1 MTSAAAD
8 AVVGCTG
15 NHHRGDWDPLGR
27 KRGDLID
34 DLSGGQRA
42 VQGPVPGW
50 VRPSRALDSK
60 QLRGKLRLRRS
71 RRQPVGTGRS
81 IQREHRSDR
90 PPGPRSCLAGQA
102 FRRSLEALP
111 QSVRRLGRRQM
122 TRQFSFQPIRHVPPL
137 FQRPDAPSAAPRFC
151 ARGSDGKRPCPVNTR
166 EPRQSGRRPTLRCTG
181 AR

>member
-1 MTSAAAD
+1 MTLAAAD
-8 AVVGCTG
+8 AVAGCTG
-15 NHHRGDWDPLGR
+15 NHHRGDWDPRGR

-81 IQREHRSDR
+81 SQREHRSDR
-90 PPGPRSCLAGQA
+90 PARPRPCLAGQA

-122 TRQFSFQPIRHVPPL
+122 TRQFSFQPIRHVHPL

>member
-1 MTSAAAD
+1 MTLAAAD
-8 AVVGCTG
+8 AVAGCTG

-71 RRQPVGTGRS
+71 RRQPVGTSRS
-81 IQREHRSDR
+81 SQREHRSDR
-90 PPGPRSCLAGQA
+90 PARPRSCLAGQA

-122 TRQFSFQPIRHVPPL
+122 TRQFSFQPIRHAHPL

-151 ARGSDGKRPCPVNTR
+151 ARGSGGKRPSPVNTR

>member
-1 MTSAAAD
+1 MTLAAAD
-8 AVVGCTG
+8 AVAGCTG
-15 NHHRGDWDPLGR
+15 NHHRGDLDPVGR

-42 VQGPVPGW
+42 VQRPVPGW
-50 VRPSRALDSK
+50 VRPSPALDSQ
-60 QLRGKLRLRRS
+60 QLRGKFRLRRS

-81 IQREHRSDR
+81 SQREHRSDR
-90 PPGPRSCLAGQA
+90 PPRPRSCLTGQA

-122 TRQFSFQPIRHVPPL
+122 TRQFSFQPIRHAHPL
-137 FQRPDAPSAAPRFC
+137 FQRPDAPSSAPRFC

-166 EPRQSGRRPTLRCTG
+166 EPRQSGRRPILRCTG